1 MFLTSALRSI
11 PGFPPQADS
20 MRWVITAMTS
30 ALLPFTANAAE
41 YSAAAQIAAAESAFA
56 AHSVA
61 TDMREA
67 FLAALAEDSTLLRP
81 GPVPGRETIRKNPAP
96 PIELNWRPAFVYAA
110 TSGEI
115 GYSTGPWR
123 AKSKNDPSAP
133 PKFGQ
138 FVSIWKR
145 QADGVW
151 KVFIDFGISH
161 PGPALT
167 DAWLMLSAATQA
179 GADAAA
185 AKNAEKTFSEISE
198 KSGYLEALKRF
209 SAKDGRVYRDGHAPF
224 LGHDAIGTVP
234 NTNSYAGSGQEIVSS
249 GLSRAGDMA
258 FALVRIAPRKADAS
272 LDQPAAHA
280 LRIWKA
286 AADGKFE
293 LVLDVLNEMPKQ

>member
-1 MFLTSALRSI
+1 MISAL
-11 PGFPPQADS
+11 FPFAAS
-20 MRWVITAMTS
+20 
-30 ALLPFTANAAE
+30 AAE
-41 YSAAAQIAAAESAFA
+41 YPAAAQVAAAESAFA

-67 FLAALAEDSTLLRP
+67 FLTAFAEDSTLLRS
-81 GPVPGRETIRKNPAP
+81 GPVPGRETIQKNPAP

-110 TSGEI
+110 ASGEI

-123 AKSKNDPSAP
+123 ITSKTDPAAP

-151 KVFIDFGISH
+151 KVFIDLGISH
-161 PGPALT
+161 PGPSLA
-167 DAWLMLSAATQA
+167 DAWLMLSQATQA
-179 GADAAA
+179 GADEAA
-185 AKNAEKTFSEISE
+185 AKNAEKAFSEISE

-209 SAKDGRVYRDGHAPF
+209 SAKDTRVYRDGHAPF
-224 LGHDAIGTVP
+224 LGHDAIRKMPDG
-234 NTNSYAGSGQEIVSS
+234 YAGSGQEIVSS

-258 FALVRIAPRKADAS
+258 FALVRIAPRKADGN
-272 LDQPAAHA
+272 LDKPAAHA

-286 AADGKFE
+286 ASNGKFE
-293 LVLDVLNEMPKQ
+293 LMLDVLNEMPRQ

>member
-1 MFLTSALRSI
+1 MFLTNALRSI
-11 PGFPPQADS
+11 PDFHPQAETMKLIAS
-20 MRWVITAMTS
+20 AMIS
-30 ALLPFTANAAE
+30 ALLPFSVNAAE
-41 YSAAAQIAAAESAFA
+41 YPAAAQIAAAESAFA

-67 FLAALAEDSTLLRP
+67 FLAAFAEDSTLLRS
-81 GPVPGRETIRKNPAP
+81 GPVPGREAIKKNPAP

-110 TSGEI
+110 ASGEI

-123 AKSKNDPSAP
+123 ITSKNNPSAP

-138 FVSIWKR
+138 FVSVWKR

-161 PGPALT
+161 PGPSLA
-167 DAWLMLSAATQA
+167 DAWLILSEATHA
-179 GADAAA
+179 GADEAA
-185 AKNAEKTFSEISE
+185 AKGAEKTFSEISE

-209 SAKDGRVYRDGHAPF
+209 SAKDGRVYREGQAPF
-224 LGHDAIGTVP
+224 LGQDAIGKVP
-234 NTNSYAGSGQEIVSS
+234 SGYAGSGQEIVSS

-258 FALVRIAPRKADAS
+258 FALVRIAPRKADGS
-272 LDQPAAHA
+272 LDKPSAHA

-286 AADGKFE
+286 ASDGKFE